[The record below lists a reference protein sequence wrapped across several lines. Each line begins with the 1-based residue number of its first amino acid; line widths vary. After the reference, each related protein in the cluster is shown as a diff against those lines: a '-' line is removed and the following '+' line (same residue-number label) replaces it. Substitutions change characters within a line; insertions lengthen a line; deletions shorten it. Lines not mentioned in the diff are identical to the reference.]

1 VPHHEPDTC
10 ENRPLDP
17 GERAELEW
25 LRSENALLR
34 TERDILVRVATG
46 FAEDADATLLR
57 RRTPFGESWTDRYEE
72 TR

>member
-1 VPHHEPDTC
+1 MHQESDTR
-10 ENRPLDP
+10 ENGSLGP

-25 LRSENALLR
+25 LRTENALLR
-34 TERDILVRVATG
+34 AERDILVRVATG

-57 RRTPFGESWTDRYEE
+57 RRTPLGESWTDRYEE